1 MWSGPVLYHGSWFV
15 TCKHA
20 IVTTK
25 LSICSHLPE
34 DKLPKLVL
42 QYVGVDP
49 FKAKCF
55 GKEMSVRSFL
65 PLWEEKRVDVVYEI
79 IMSVAFTDATFLYH
93 LFDPYV
99 TKFTHVLLSQHLTH
113 FDQE

>member
-1 MWSGPVLYHGSWFV
+1 MSKFLPDGVQTVQGSGDPCSNMWSGPVLYHGTWFV
-15 TCKHA
+15 THEHV
-20 IVTTK
+20 IVTTR

-65 PLWEEKRVDVVYEI
+65 PLWVGEESRC
-79 IMSVAFTDATFLYH
+79 SV
-93 LFDPYV
+93 
-99 TKFTHVLLSQHLTH
+99 
-113 FDQE
+113 